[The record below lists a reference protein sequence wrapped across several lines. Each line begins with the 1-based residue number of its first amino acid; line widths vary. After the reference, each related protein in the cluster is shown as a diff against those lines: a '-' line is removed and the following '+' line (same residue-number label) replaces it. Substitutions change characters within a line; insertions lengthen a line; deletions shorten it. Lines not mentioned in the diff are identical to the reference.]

1 MNPRSN
7 MPQETTFRYHVSK
20 CIAHFFGKVLQSSQ
34 YYIDTKIYYRYAA
47 LSLSIIY
54 ELYAFECIDL
64 VPGNNK
70 TMTLN
75 KCFILSHFKMLTGNL
90 NPFPK
95 KMYCRG

>member
-34 YYIDTKIYYRYAA
+34 YYIDTKKGYYRYAA

-54 ELYAFECIDL
+54 EL
-64 VPGNNK
+64 
-70 TMTLN
+70 LN
-75 KCFILSHFKMLTGNL
+75 ALILFQVTTK
-90 NPFPK
+90 P
-95 KMYCRG
+95 

>member
-34 YYIDTKIYYRYAA
+34 YYIDTKKYYRYAA

-64 VPGNNK
+64 VPGNNNITK
-70 TMTLN
+70 HD
-75 KCFILSHFKMLTGNL
+75 SQ
-90 NPFPK
+90 
-95 KMYCRG
+95 